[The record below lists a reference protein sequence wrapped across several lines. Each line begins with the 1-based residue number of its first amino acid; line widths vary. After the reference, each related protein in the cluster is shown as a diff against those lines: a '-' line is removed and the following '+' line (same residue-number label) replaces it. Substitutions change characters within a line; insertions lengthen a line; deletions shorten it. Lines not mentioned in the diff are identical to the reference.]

1 VVRATVGRERPRNK
15 PGGKPAPVT
24 TPATIAQ
31 GFNADEIARSL
42 FDASIAG
49 ARALTGMWK
58 AAIRTDRKADGSLV
72 SQADHAAD
80 AAVRNA
86 LADAPALAHLPLV
99 SEESAAFT
107 DPGDVFLLLD
117 PLDGTAEFLDQGV
130 EFCVCLALIAAGRPV
145 AGAIV
150 APALGRGWY
159 AGDVAFAVPLRR
171 DAAVLGPAQAVLPG
185 AMPLPQRPTA
195 LVSRRH
201 GDARSAEALKISGFG
216 RLLLAS
222 SALKFGLLA
231 EAQAHVHVRCGPTMS
246 WDIAAGDAILSAAG
260 GLVSDLDGNPL
271 RYDGFRSGYRNPPF
285 VAVARPDFLAPLL
298 DAVQRA
304 S

>member
-1 VVRATVGRERPRNK
+1 MTE
-15 PGGKPAPVT
+15 PVT
-24 TPATIAQ
+24 IAH
-31 GFNADEIARSL
+31 GFDADEVARTL
-42 FDASIAG
+42 FDASISG
-49 ARALTGMWK
+49 ARALTGLWK
-58 AAIRTDRKADGSLV
+58 AAIRTDRKSDGSLV

-80 AAVRNA
+80 AAVREA
-86 LADAPALAHLPLV
+86 LAATPDLAGIPLV
-99 SEESAAFT
+99 SEESASFT
-107 DPGDVFLLLD
+107 DPGEVFLLLD
-117 PLDGTAEFLDQGV
+117 PLDGTAEFLDHGV
-130 EFCVCLALIAAGRPV
+130 EFCVCLALIAGGRPV

-185 AMPLPQRPTA
+185 AMPLPQKPTA

-201 GDARSAEALKISGFG
+201 GDARSAEALKISGIG

-231 EAQAHVHVRCGPTMS
+231 EGQAHVHVRCGPTMS

-260 GLVSDLDGNPL
+260 GLVTDLEGRKL

-285 VAVARPDFLAPLL
+285 VAVARPDLLPMML